1 MKKTYKIIFLFILA
15 MFVVGT
21 GCKKMDEIENL
32 DSPDTE
38 SVLSSPED
46 ASALA
51 GGALNTWWVGTRAWG
66 TGPYYNSLQ
75 YALLVMADQY
85 TCSWGNFAQ
94 RDMSNEPRKA
104 WNNSSSA
111 PDKDITES
119 IWYGMYRAN
128 FQANSVLSVMDG
140 GLIVD
145 DEPMIR
151 AICYFIQGATHATVA
166 NTFDQ
171 AFYSDEKTPV
181 EQLVLLAPED
191 VLEKAITKLDDC
203 IALCE
208 ANTFTFDDGWLNGI
222 TFTNVELGK
231 LANSYAARMLLQSPR
246 TAAMNQSLDW
256 GKIQTY
262 AEKGIDFDFYV
273 IANGLFEDGAT
284 WYDEPKEYLNLPT
297 WARIDCRIIH
307 LMDPEYPARYP
318 ADGSLPTVHNGDGQA
333 FSDDARLES
342 DFEFLPSNNFKPD
355 RGYYH
360 YSHYRYDRYTAT
372 AMVGVG
378 ELMDMR
384 QAENDLMLAEAYAR
398 QGNLGGAITIINDG
412 TRTTRGMLDP
422 LDGGASEEDVLNAIF
437 YERDIEL
444 IGAGYGVGYFDM
456 RRRDMLQKG
465 SLLNWPLPAQELLVL
480 QLPNYTFG
488 GEANADGINTS
499 NGGWFK

>member
-1 MKKTYKIIFLFILA
+1 MKNTYKIIFLFLLA
-15 MFVVGT
+15 MFVAGT
-21 GCKKMDEIENL
+21 GCKKFDDVENL

-46 ASALA
+46 AINFA
-51 GGALNTWWVGTRAWG
+51 GSALNTWWVGTRGWG

-75 YALLVMADQY
+75 YALLVTADQY
-85 TCSWGNFAQ
+85 SCSWGNFAM
-94 RDMSNEPRKA
+94 RDMSNEPRKP

-111 PDKDITES
+111 PDKDCSEA
-119 IWYGMYRAN
+119 IWYGMYKAIY
-128 FQANSVLSVMDG
+128 QANSVLSVMDG
-140 GLIVD
+140 SLDLED
-145 DEPMIR
+145 DAPMIR
-151 AICYFIQGATHATVA
+151 AICYFIQGASHGTIA
-166 NTFDQ
+166 NSFDQ
-171 AFYSDEKTPV
+171 AFFSDEVTPI
-181 EQLVLLAPED
+181 EELVLKSPDEVTELSLA
-191 VLEKAITKLDDC
+191 KLDEC
-203 IALCE
+203 ITLCNE
-208 ANTFTFDDGWLNGI
+208 NTFTFQEGWLNGV

-231 LANSYAARMLLQSPR
+231 LANSYAARMMLQSPR
-246 TAAMNQSLDW
+246 TAAQNAALDW

-262 AEKGIDFDFYV
+262 AENGIDFDFFV

-284 WYDEPKEYLNLPT
+284 WYDEPKEYLNLDT
-297 WARIDCRIIH
+297 WGRIDCRIIN

-333 FSDDARLES
+333 FSDDARLLS

-360 YSHYRYDRYTAT
+360 YTHYRYDRYSDN
-372 AMVGVG
+372 AMIGVG

-384 QAENDLMLAEAYAR
+384 KAENDMMLAEAKAR
-398 QGNLGGAITIINDG
+398 QGDLGGAIDIINAG
-412 TRTTRGMLDP
+412 TRVTRGELAP
-422 LDGGASEEDVLNAIF
+422 IDGGAGLEEVLDAIF
-437 YERDIEL
+437 YERDVEL

-465 SLLNWPLPAQELLVL
+465 SLLHWPLPAQELLVL

-499 NGGWFK
+499 NGGWF

>member
-46 ASALA
+46 ARALA

-85 TCSWGNFAQ
+85 TCSWGNFAF
-94 RDMSNEPRKA
+94 RDMSNEPRNA

-111 PDKDITES
+111 PDKDVTES

-140 GLIVD
+140 GLVID
-145 DEPMIR
+145 DEAMIR
-151 AICYFIQGATHATVA
+151 AICYFIQGATHGTVA

-171 AFYSDEKTPV
+171 AFYSDEFIPV
-181 EQLVLLAPED
+181 EQLQLTTPED
-191 VLEKAITKLDDC
+191 VLAKAIVKLDDC

-208 ANTFTFDDGWLNGI
+208 ANTFTFDAGWLNGI
-222 TFTNVELGK
+222 TFTNVELGQ

-246 TAAMNQSLDW
+246 TAAMNQALDW
-256 GKIQTY
+256 GKIQAY

-307 LMDPEYPARYP
+307 LLDPEYPARYP

-333 FSDDARLES
+333 ISDDARLES

-360 YSHYRYDRYTAT
+360 YSHYRCDRYTAT

-378 ELMDMR
+378 ELMDML

-398 QGNLGGAITIINDG
+398 QGNLGGAITVLNDG

-422 LDGGASEEDVLNAIF
+422 LDGGASEEEVLDAIF

-444 IGAGYGVGYFDM
+444 LGAGYGLGYFDM

-499 NGGWFK
+499 DGGWFK